1 MVYNCT
7 YKMSFERPSR
17 AQFYAQEE
25 YYLDE
30 FDERVSLVRYKPSFA
45 VGQTETADGRIR
57 VLVFHDDFEQ
67 CGRPR
72 GRATV
77 TLYNTFQHAYDQQ
90 FHYGGCVT
98 TATISKNGQYM
109 AVVESSRS
117 VWLYKLAGSKHTEV
131 VRVMKED
138 VDVTSVWVTND
149 GYVLLC
155 LGDCSSQASVPE
167 WTNNGVKVYYWE
179 ESPQNV
185 SRHPF
190 IPAAT
195 FQGARQG
202 YVFTR
207 SSRGIGYY
215 LKPATG
221 IPKLSHKYTLPLPYQ
236 VVEAST
242 ATDETTMDVYSY
254 HTKERDLSI
263 ESYCLVTGTKHGGA
277 VGTIHINNALF
288 RESRMFRTR
297 VYPSKLGSDDYQ
309 PNDGTN
315 IPLFNGQMDVS
326 AMPGMEEVT
335 EQVRRSTKDRMLFAV
350 ILTEPP
356 PFYGCHNGANIY
368 RFPIYLIS
376 VDTSSCIGTAVDC
389 VQYCISN
396 TTQDPNVC
404 LSPRPRF
411 MDGLK
416 RINPLKP
423 QTVPRGNYGGIS
435 KHFADFHYA
444 SAAQHTTFIEA
455 LRVGMPYCVQS
466 GSSDPRCVAESGRV
480 TVVEHGHRFVRI
492 QTCDKPDTPVCNW
505 NPSIVY
511 DKEHYAWGN
520 HSETCLN
527 GKVNKLYLNYIL
539 TTEDRP
545 EDRFCI
551 PKAFTPDGLQQLKKR
566 MAYVFYL
573 SDLFYDSNNG
583 QLPLE
588 TMLRNPFHRAV
599 CTVSQRP
606 KDTTSAEDTAR
617 YEASIAELQDKLATQ
632 EQVFRQELEAQ
643 EQRFRQAM
651 ARLSRQVQAKKQ

>member
-1 MVYNCT
+1 
-7 YKMSFERPSR
+7 MSFERPSR
-17 AQFYAQEE
+17 AQFYAQEA
-25 YYLDE
+25 YYLNE

-90 FHYGGCVT
+90 FNHYGGRVT
-98 TATISKNGQYM
+98 TATISKNGCYL
-109 AVVESSRS
+109 AVVVSSRS
-117 VWLYKLAGSKHTEV
+117 VWLYKLVDSKHTEV
-131 VRVMKED
+131 VRVLKED

-155 LGDCSSQASVPE
+155 RGDCSSQASVPK
-167 WTNNGVKVYYWE
+167 WTNNGVKVYHWE
-179 ESPQNV
+179 ESETNSTPN
-185 SRHPF
+185 
-190 IPAAT
+190 
-195 FQGARQG
+195 
-202 YVFTR
+202 
-207 SSRGIGYY
+207 
-215 LKPATG
+215 
-221 IPKLSHKYTLPLPYQ
+221 LSHKYTLPLPYQ

-242 ATDETTMDVYSY
+242 ATDGTTMDVYSY
-254 HTKERDLSI
+254 HTKERDSSI

-277 VGTIHINNALF
+277 VGTIHNNNALF

-297 VYPSKLGSDDYQ
+297 VHPSKIGQNDYQ

-326 AMPGMEEVT
+326 AMPGMEEVI
-335 EQVRRSTKDRMLFAV
+335 EQVRRSTKERMLFAV

-356 PFYGCHNGANIY
+356 PFYGFDNGANNH

-396 TTQDPNVC
+396 TTQDPKVC
-404 LSPRPRF
+404 LSQPPRF
-411 MDGLK
+411 MDGLM

-423 QTVPRGNYGGIS
+423 QTVPGGQYGGIS
-435 KHFADFHYA
+435 KHFANIHYA

-466 GSSDPRCVAESGRV
+466 GSSDPRCVAQSGRV

-492 QTCDKPDTPVCNW
+492 QTCDKRDTPVCNW
-505 NPSIVY
+505 NPSIIY
-511 DKEHYAWGN
+511 DKEHYAWGG
-520 HSETCLN
+520 HSETGLTN
-527 GKVNKLYLNYIL
+527 RVNNLYLNYLL
-539 TTEDRP
+539 TTEDQP

-566 MAYVFYL
+566 MEYVFYL

-617 YEASIAELQDKLATQ
+617 YDASIAELQDKLATQ